1 MYELLLL
8 YYDNMQMLLNLGW
21 KDSLFVNA
29 NKKKKIMY
37 YSVFNAF
44 THHNVVKST
53 KRIHL
58 S

>member
-29 NKKKKIMY
+29 NKKKKSCIILYLMHLHTTMWWR
-37 YSVFNAF
+37 VQ
-44 THHNVVKST
+44 NVY
-53 KRIHL
+53 I
-58 S
+58 